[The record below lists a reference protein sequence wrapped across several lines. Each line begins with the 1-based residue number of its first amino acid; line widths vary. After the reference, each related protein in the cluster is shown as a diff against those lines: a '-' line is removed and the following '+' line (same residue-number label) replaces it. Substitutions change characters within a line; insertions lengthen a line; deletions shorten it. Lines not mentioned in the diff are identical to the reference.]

1 MSSREGIM
9 NNILSI
15 LVLSIITLLS
25 SATYAE
31 QKKVFGNFEVHY
43 MGLTTSELDPTVAR
57 AYGIKRSRNEGYL
70 MISLLKTD
78 EGVMPIAWNGKLE
91 AEMSNLI
98 GQKKTLEFTRIQESN
113 ALYFYSTFDFY
124 DANHYRFHIKVTPDG
139 QKRTFDV
146 KFDQKFYRG
155 E

>member
-1 MSSREGIM
+1 MI
-9 NNILSI
+9 
-15 LVLSIITLLS
+15 VLLLS
-25 SATYAE
+25 LMSVVVAAE

-43 MGLTTSELDPTVAR
+43 MGLTTSDLDSDVAR
-57 AYGIKRSRNEGYL
+57 AYGITRSRNVGYL

-78 EGVMPIAWNGKLE
+78 EGDMPVAWNGKLE
-91 AEMSNLI
+91 AEMSNLL
-98 GQKKTLEFTRIQESN
+98 GQKKTLELIRIQESN

-124 DANHYRFHIKVTPDG
+124 DANHYRFHVKVTPDG

>member
-1 MSSREGIM
+1 MKNIMIVLFLSLMSM
-9 NNILSI
+9 
-15 LVLSIITLLS
+15 V
-25 SATYAE
+25 AVAE

-43 MGLTTSELDPTVAR
+43 MGLTTSDLDAEVAR
-57 AYGIKRSRNEGYL
+57 AYGITRSRNVGYL

-78 EGVMPIAWNGKLE
+78 EGDMPIAWDGKLE
-91 AEMSNLI
+91 AEMSNLL
-98 GQKKTLEFTRIQESN
+98 GQKKTLEFTRIEESN

-124 DANHYRFHIKVTPDG
+124 DANHYRFHVKVTPDG
-139 QKRTFDV
+139 QKRIFDV

>member
-1 MSSREGIM
+1 MKYVFIGLVIA
-9 NNILSI
+9 
-15 LVLSIITLLS
+15 VLSGFS
-25 SATYAE
+25 FAE

-43 MGLTTSELDPTVAR
+43 MGLTTSDLDADVAR
-57 AYGIKRSRNEGYL
+57 AYGITRSRNVGYL
-70 MISLLKTD
+70 MVSLLKTD
-78 EGVMPIAWNGKLE
+78 EGEMPVAWDGKLE
-91 AEMSNLI
+91 AQMSNLL
-98 GQKKTLEFTRIQESN
+98 GQSKELEFTRIEETN

-124 DANHYRFHIKVTPDG
+124 DANHYRFKMQVTPNG

>member
-1 MSSREGIM
+1 MKNLMI
-9 NNILSI
+9 
-15 LVLSIITLLS
+15 VLLLS
-25 SATYAE
+25 LMSVVAAAE

-43 MGLTTSELDPTVAR
+43 MGLTTSDLDSDVAR
-57 AYGIKRSRNEGYL
+57 AYGITRSRNVGYL

-78 EGVMPIAWNGKLE
+78 EGDMPVAWNGKLE
-91 AEMSNLI
+91 AEMSNLL
-98 GQKKTLEFTRIQESN
+98 GQKKTLELIRIQESN

-124 DANHYRFHIKVTPDG
+124 DANHYRFHVKVTPDG

>member
-1 MSSREGIM
+1 MI
-9 NNILSI
+9 
-15 LVLSIITLLS
+15 VLLLS
-25 SATYAE
+25 LMSVVAAAE

-43 MGLTTSELDPTVAR
+43 MGLTTSDLDSDVAR
-57 AYGIKRSRNEGYL
+57 AYGITRSRNVGYL

-78 EGVMPIAWNGKLE
+78 EGDMPVAWNGKLE
-91 AEMSNLI
+91 AEMSNLL
-98 GQKKTLEFTRIQESN
+98 GQKKTLELIRIQESN

-124 DANHYRFHIKVTPDG
+124 DANHYRFHVKVTPDG